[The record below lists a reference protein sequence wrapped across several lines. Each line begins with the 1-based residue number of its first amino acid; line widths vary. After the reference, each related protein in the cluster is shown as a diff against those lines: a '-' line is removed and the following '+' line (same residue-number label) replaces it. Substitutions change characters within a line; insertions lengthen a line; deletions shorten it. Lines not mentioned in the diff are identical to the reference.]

1 MDGTVDRLVQ
11 LEEEKRR
18 TLIALDVE
26 GYERAVSA
34 QSELIPALQT
44 PQGEDVAKLKAF
56 TRLADLNAQLFENL
70 LTTTTTAVNG
80 LLYTDDGRTENS
92 ARPVHTFSAKA

>member
-1 MDGTVDRLVQ
+1 MDGTVDQLVQ

-34 QSELIPALQT
+34 QADLIPTLPP

-70 LTTTTTAVNG
+70 LTTTTTAANG
-80 LLYTDDGRTENS
+80 LLYTDDGRTENP